1 MTENQII
8 EEIIRYL
15 SDESYN
21 YAILIDGEWGCGKTY
36 FIQHGLKEQ
45 IEKSEKGSGHL
56 RKIKYISLYGCKSI
70 QDIQENIIWGFAEE
84 AKENLDKKTGANGY
98 VAKISGNILVSS
110 RKIGNAI
117 LNKFAPNANAYEI
130 ASDWLA
136 MRSYIFIFDDIERCD
151 CPLNEVFGFI
161 NGLVEHEGTKVILVA
176 NEKEIS
182 LNEIITQ
189 RELQYSLVLNDKIL
203 WPAKD
208 EKNIFRV
215 KPAEDKVSLEVLEER
230 RRTLFPDEEVDA
242 GYRKI
247 REKLIGVT
255 LHYQPDIKSII
266 ETIITGGD
274 ANDSLKESLLDSLD
288 KFYLIMKMYN
298 HYNLRTFQFFLSKVC
313 YLYEKF
319 NTIDIEEEYKNRVL
333 YFLVE
338 DCFRW
343 SVRFKGDI
351 PVPTDRWERATYE
364 ARKKSVAIKRYVE
377 AGEFDEDDFTEDLQ
391 KYVENELRR
400 KLPDDD
406 PFSLLYH
413 QYYYHT
419 QKWCEEKLEEV
430 KQRLQYGNYPLFEY
444 TKLIVLIANL
454 IEIGF
459 SESYMTEIKSLM
471 IENITKMDTPVE
483 LVDDDVFFIENKEK
497 KQKVKN
503 IIDEINLVI
512 IAQDKKMKQKTIGE
526 ILSGEKWIE
535 ELNKYTGSD
544 NYKLSMD
551 ISVFAKAD
559 AKQWIR
565 AITEASVED
574 IDLFRRWLRNHFPSN
589 VIRENAKIDL
599 PIIKE
604 IIEGIRFED
613 ENDLI
618 KRANL
623 SWLKEQMQSIL
634 ELYKAS

>member
-8 EEIIRYL
+8 EETIRYL

-45 IEKSEKGSGHL
+45 IERSEKESGHL
-56 RKIKYISLYGCKSI
+56 RKIKYISLYGCKST

-84 AKENLDKKTGANGY
+84 AKENLDKKAGANGY
-98 VAKISGNILVSS
+98 ATKIGGNILVSS

-117 LNKFAPNANAYEI
+117 LKKFAPDANAYEI

-161 NGLVEHEGTKVILVA
+161 NGLVEHEGTKVVLVA

-182 LNEIITQ
+182 LNETITQ
-189 RELQYSLVLNDKIL
+189 KELQYLLVLNDNIS
-203 WPAKD
+203 WPARD
-208 EKNIFRV
+208 ENNIYRTRPTET
-215 KPAEDKVSLEVLEER
+215 KISLEVLEER
-230 RRTLFPDEEVDA
+230 RRALFPDEEVDA

-255 LHYQPDIKSII
+255 LHYQPDIKIII
-266 ETIITGGD
+266 EAIITGSD

-288 KFYLIMKMYN
+288 NFYSIMKMYN

-319 NTIDIEEEYKNRVL
+319 NTIDIEEEYKKRLL
-333 YFLVE
+333 YFLVD

-343 SVRFKGDI
+343 SVQFKGDI
-351 PVPTDRWERATYE
+351 PVPTDRWERVTYE
-364 ARKKSVAIKRYVE
+364 VRKKSAAIKMYVE
-377 AGEFDEDDFTEDLQ
+377 AGEFDEDEFIEDLQ

-400 KLPDDD
+400 KLPEDD

-419 QKWCEEKLEEV
+419 QNWCEEKLEEV
-430 KQRLQYGNYPLFEY
+430 KQRLQNGKYPLFVY
-444 TKLIVLIANL
+444 TELIVLITNL

-459 SESYMTEIKSLM
+459 SESYMTDIKSLM
-471 IENITKMDTPVE
+471 IENITKLDT
-483 LVDDDVFFIENKEK
+483 LVGLIDDDVFFIENKEK

-526 ILSGEKWIE
+526 ILSGEKWME
-535 ELNKYTGSD
+535 ELGKYTGSD

-565 AITEASVED
+565 TITEASVED
-574 IDLFRRWLRNHFPSN
+574 IDVFRRWLRTHFPSN

-604 IIEGIRFED
+604 IIEGIKFED

-618 KRANL
+618 KKANL
-623 SWLKEQMQSIL
+623 SWLKEQMEGIL
-634 ELYKAS
+634 ELYKAY

>member
-1 MTENQII
+1 MTDNQII
-8 EEIIRYL
+8 EETLRYL
-15 SDESYN
+15 SDKSYN
-21 YAILIDGEWGCGKTY
+21 YAILIDGEWGCGKTF
-36 FIQHGLKEQ
+36 FIHHGLKEQ
-45 IEKSEKGSGHL
+45 IEKSEKESGHL

-84 AKENLDKKTGANGY
+84 AKENLDNIIGASSY
-98 VAKISGNILVSS
+98 ATKISGNILLSS

-117 LNKFAPNANAYEI
+117 LKKFAPDAKAYEI

-136 MRSYIFIFDDIERCD
+136 MKSYIFIFDDIERCD

-182 LNEIITQ
+182 VNEIIAQ

-208 EKNIFRV
+208 EKYTYRV
-215 KPAEDKVSLEVLEER
+215 KPTENKVSLEVLEER
-230 RRTLFPDEEVDA
+230 RRTLFPDEEVDV

-266 ETIITGGD
+266 KTIIMGSDAGGF
-274 ANDSLKESLLDSLD
+274 LKETLLDNVD
-288 KFYLIMKMYN
+288 DFYLIMDMYN

-319 NTIDIEEEYKNRVL
+319 NTIDIEEEYKKRLL
-333 YFLVE
+333 YFLVD

-343 SVRFKGDI
+343 SVQFKGDI
-351 PVPTDRWERATYE
+351 PVPTNRWERVTYE
-364 ARKKSVAIKRYVE
+364 ARKKSAAIKMYVE
-377 AGEFDEDDFTEDLQ
+377 AGEFEEDVFTEDLK
-391 KYVENELRR
+391 KYVESELRR
-400 KLPDDD
+400 RLSDDD
-406 PFSLLYH
+406 PFNLLKH
-413 QYYYHT
+413 YYYHHT

-430 KQRLQYGNYPLFEY
+430 KQRLQYGKYPLFVY
-444 TKLIVLIANL
+444 TELIVLIANL

-459 SESYMTEIKSLM
+459 SDSYMADVKNLM
-471 IENITKMDTPVE
+471 IENIAKMDTPVK
-483 LVDDDVFFIENKEK
+483 LDNDIFFIKDKER
-497 KQKVKN
+497 KQRVKD

-512 IAQDKKMKQKTIGE
+512 IAQDKQMKQKTIGE

-535 ELNKYTGSD
+535 ELDKYTGSD

-551 ISVFAKAD
+551 ISVFVKAD
-559 AKQWIR
+559 AEQWIR
-565 AITEASVED
+565 VITEASVED
-574 IDLFRRWLRNHFPSN
+574 INLFRHWLGSHFPSN
-589 VIRENAKIDL
+589 GIRENAKTDL
-599 PIIKE
+599 PIIEE
-604 IIEGIRFED
+604 IMNGIKVEE

-618 KRANL
+618 KKANL
-623 SWLKEQMQSIL
+623 SWLKEQMGSIL
-634 ELYKAS
+634 KLYKET

>member
-1 MTENQII
+1 MTDNQII
-8 EEIIRYL
+8 EETLRYL
-15 SDESYN
+15 SDKSYN
-21 YAILIDGEWGCGKTY
+21 YAILIDGEWGCGKTF

-45 IEKSEKGSGHL
+45 IEKSEKESGHL

-84 AKENLDKKTGANGY
+84 AKENLDNKTGASSY
-98 VAKISGNILVSS
+98 ATKISGNILLSS

-117 LNKFAPNANAYEI
+117 LKKFAPDANAYEI

-136 MRSYIFIFDDIERCD
+136 MKSYIFIFDDIERCD

-182 LNEIITQ
+182 LNEIIAQ

-208 EKNIFRV
+208 EKYTYRV
-215 KPAEDKVSLEVLEER
+215 KPTENKVSLEVLEER

-266 ETIITGGD
+266 KTIIMGSD
-274 ANDSLKESLLDSLD
+274 ADGFLKEILLESVDD
-288 KFYLIMKMYN
+288 FYLIMDMYN

-313 YLYEKF
+313 YLCEKF
-319 NTIDIEEEYKNRVL
+319 NTIDIEGEYKKRLL
-333 YFLVE
+333 YFLVD

-343 SVRFKGDI
+343 SVQFKGDI

-364 ARKKSVAIKRYVE
+364 ARKKSAAIKMYVE
-377 AGEFDEDDFTEDLQ
+377 AGEFEEDVFKEDLK
-391 KYVENELRR
+391 KYVESELRR

-430 KQRLQYGNYPLFEY
+430 KQRLQSGKYPLFIY

-459 SESYMTEIKSLM
+459 SESYMADIKSLM
-471 IENITKMDTPVE
+471 IENITKMDTPVK
-483 LVDDDVFFIENKEK
+483 LDNDVFFIEDKER

-512 IAQDKKMKQKTIGE
+512 IAQDKQMKQKTIGE
-526 ILSGEKWIE
+526 ILSSEKWIE
-535 ELNKYTGSD
+535 ELDKYTGSD

-565 AITEASVED
+565 SITEASVED
-574 IDLFRRWLRNHFPSN
+574 IDLFRHWLGSHFPSN
-589 VIRENAKIDL
+589 IIRESAKIDL

-604 IIEGIRFED
+604 IIEGINSED

-623 SWLKEQMQSIL
+623 SWLKEQMRSIL
-634 ELYKAS
+634 ELYKEI